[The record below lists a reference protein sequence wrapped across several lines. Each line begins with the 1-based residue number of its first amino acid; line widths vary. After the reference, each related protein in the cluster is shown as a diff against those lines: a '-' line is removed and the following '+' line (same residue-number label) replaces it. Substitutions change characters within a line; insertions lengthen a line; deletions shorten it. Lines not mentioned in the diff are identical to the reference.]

1 MGGNTNDVW
10 RYDPASDS
18 WQQLAPFPGLARDE
32 AIVFTLNNKGYVIG
46 GGAANGGSNPYQAD
60 AWSFDFATETWRQLA
75 APPQNVPRSEG
86 FAFSLQNKAYVGG
99 GKIKDGNV
107 EPYVYEYDPM
117 TDTWSIKEKIFDPI
131 NLFSAAASV
140 NGTGYV
146 ITGEGYFNFDFAG
159 SQRFF
164 QFKP

>member
-1 MGGNTNDVW
+1 M
-10 RYDPASDS
+10 
-18 WQQLAPFPGLARDE
+18 
-32 AIVFTLNNKGYVIG
+32 
-46 GGAANGGSNPYQAD
+46 
-60 AWSFDFATETWRQLA
+60 
-75 APPQNVPRSEG
+75 PRSEG